1 MKQNF
6 IKTKDV
12 ETKNLL
18 IKEGFKLISE
28 NQGVY
33 TFLND
38 TLKRF
43 SDDNHKITY
52 TNILHV

>member
-1 MKQNF
+1 MQQNF

-18 IKEGFKLISE
+18 LKEGFKLISE

-38 TLKRF
+38 SLKRF
-43 SDDNHKITY
+43 SGENKKIIY
-52 TNILHV
+52 TNILHI

>member
-1 MKQNF
+1 MRQNF
-6 IKTKDV
+6 IRTKDV
-12 ETKNLL
+12 DTKNLL

-38 TLKRF
+38 SLKRF
-43 SDDNHKITY
+43 SGETKKLTY

>member
-43 SDDNHKITY
+43 SDDKHKITY